1 MRFSSN
7 ANVGATYHGYGRR
20 DEIGVMIEMT
30 PSEPSTTFLAPRDS
44 ESDDGNDDVAKPF
57 PPSQRGYEND
67 LDTGRPTFRHT
78 TSLQQEAAK
87 DLKLRELEA
96 FAAKLDGCKDY
107 IALIAGAFRGKVRNS
122 MLFSLLH
129 NDATAGMDEWDR
141 DVIQNEKKKLLQH
154 PVMRLIV
161 ILKWRAFGVRMFS
174 EQLLMHLLLLLT
186 LTVSLTISLGTIQGD
201 PKDDPDG
208 DKEFKKIAGSWL
220 CGTAL
225 LLLSLLATRFLTWQ
239 NKQACAWATLVLGG
253 CAITAIFLNLDHLV
267 ELCYS
272 DAFVNLNN
280 GLVSLCAV
288 YFCIFELREL
298 AADYPDYAVF
308 LSGDSL
314 MYWRLVHVPTHFIT
328 SIYKLV
334 CTKTPS
340 PYLESY
346 WNRIQL
352 PLFLLVLVYALCE
365 LWTYF
370 PFEMCVYLGIPMHFV
385 LCLMC
390 VQYLEAFR
398 DVGYLLPMMRRM
410 LTDVFRYLAFYL
422 PIQCGYA
429 CAYYLLFKSQG
440 ENLKPYKP
448 DEDFADNFNSSL
460 SKIFPGA
467 NTTDETLVMNL
478 LEILKTKDSNDIFQ
492 GYETVPKSFL
502 TTYLVTFAQINM
514 EPFNQ
519 LASPAAYVLGYL
531 LLVTHATIV
540 IVMLL
545 NVLIAMMDKTM
556 GAHMDEAKLE
566 ACVTF
571 AECVL
576 RLEKTTTS
584 AISDEYW
591 GNLNM
596 DKVENLYEEIVRAD
610 ANEKRD
616 DDAVLDALAL
626 LGANVDDLEKRA

>member
-1 MRFSSN
+1 MHPSN
-7 ANVGATYHGYGRR
+7 RRR
-20 DEIGVMIEMT
+20 DDIGVMVEMAE
-30 PSEPSTTFLAPRDS
+30 SSTTFLAPEHAQCDNGEDKS
-44 ESDDGNDDVAKPF
+44 F
-57 PPSQRGYEND
+57 PPSLRRRYASA
-67 LDTGRPTFRHT
+67 LDPHRSTFRHT
-78 TSLQQEAAK
+78 TSLQHEAAK
-87 DLKLRELEA
+87 DQKLRELDEV
-96 FAAKLDGCKDY
+96 AATLDMWRDDHDSMVK
-107 IALIAGAFRGKVRNS
+107 ALRTKVRDS

-141 DVIQNEKKKLLQH
+141 DVIQDEKKKLLQH

-161 ILKWRAFGVRMFS
+161 LLKWRAFGVRMFS

-225 LLLSLLATRFLTWQ
+225 LLLSLLVTRFLTWQ
-239 NKQACAWATLVLGG
+239 NKKA
-253 CAITAIFLNLDHLV
+253 CAITAISLNLDHLV
-267 ELCYS
+267 QLCDS
-272 DAFVNLNN
+272 LTFVKLNN
-280 GLVSLCAV
+280 GLVGLCAV

-308 LSGDSL
+308 LCGDSL
-314 MYWRLVHVPTHFIT
+314 MYWRLVHVPTHFVT

-440 ENLKPYKP
+440 ENLKP
-448 DEDFADNFNSSL
+448 SS
-460 SKIFPGA
+460 
-467 NTTDETLVMNL
+467 
-478 LEILKTKDSNDIFQ
+478 
-492 GYETVPKSFL
+492 
-502 TTYLVTFAQINM
+502 
-514 EPFNQ
+514 
-519 LASPAAYVLGYL
+519 
-531 LLVTHATIV
+531 
-540 IVMLL
+540 
-545 NVLIAMMDKTM
+545 
-556 GAHMDEAKLE
+556 
-566 ACVTF
+566 
-571 AECVL
+571 
-576 RLEKTTTS
+576 
-584 AISDEYW
+584 
-591 GNLNM
+591 
-596 DKVENLYEEIVRAD
+596 RAPTPQT
-610 ANEKRD
+610 RPW
-616 DDAVLDALAL
+616 
-626 LGANVDDLEKRA
+626 